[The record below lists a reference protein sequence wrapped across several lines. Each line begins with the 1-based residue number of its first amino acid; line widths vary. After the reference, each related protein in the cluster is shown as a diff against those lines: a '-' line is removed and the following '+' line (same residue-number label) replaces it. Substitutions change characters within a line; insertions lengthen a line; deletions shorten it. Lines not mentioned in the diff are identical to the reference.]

1 MQRISFLSA
10 LCALCLTACFDNAIT
25 IGLDCEND
33 LECGEGQACGP
44 GVLEDNGSP
53 TPGQVC
59 GIPQD
64 EGWEACE
71 AGDRTVCGDD
81 FETALICRNGFR
93 TEVDCDVVCEAQVGG
108 QRDDGVCGP
117 LVPDTDT
124 DTDCACAYAI
134 NELPAGAEDCF
145 QSDDGLELV
154 RSTSFGSDDVAAYLQ
169 TCDEWCK
176 TQSEIP
182 TYEGSLCG
190 DTFVAAS
197 RTAIGGVFANAV
209 NTGLEASGQPCV
221 CRLEE
226 APACPDGAPLTQC
239 VGENLATICT
249 DTIQAQV
256 QCLNGCAPLIPG
268 MANTQWCR

>member
-1 MQRISFLSA
+1 MQRISFLST
-10 LCALCLTACFDNAIT
+10 LCALCLTACFDNAVT
-25 IGLDCEND
+25 LGLNCDND

-44 GVLEDNGSP
+44 GVLEDNGSS
-53 TPGQVC
+53 TPDQVC

-64 EGWEACE
+64 EGWEACQ
-71 AGDRTVCGDD
+71 ASDPTVCGGD

-93 TEVDCDVVCEAQVGG
+93 TEVDCDVECEAQVG

-117 LVPDTDT
+117 LVPGS

-176 TQSEIP
+176 SQSQIP
-182 TYEGSLCG
+182 TYAGSLCG
-190 DTFVAAS
+190 DTFVDAAT
-197 RTAIGGVFANAV
+197 TAIGGVFATAV
-209 NTGLEASGQPCV
+209 KNGLETSGQPCV
-221 CRLEE
+221 CRLEA
-226 APACPDGAPLTQC
+226 APMCADGAPLTQC
-239 VGENLATICT
+239 VGDNLVTICT
-249 DTIQAQV
+249 NTIEAQV
-256 QCLNGCAPLIPG
+256 QCLGGCGPLIPD
-268 MANTQWCR
+268 MENTQWCR